1 MPEAAMSK
9 LPIVI
14 ALVTVAVGVLSA
26 CSGTDDNLPETD
38 SADAGSSQIA
48 KEEPQLLSDFLI
60 SLADLGPEWA
70 VTARGVTQE
79 TPDKFFCG
87 IRLDEAPA
95 SRTHASVSFQ
105 SNEGTIVAQVLESYG
120 EGDGRKVMDEIAGV
134 AASCDGW
141 SDLDASGAP
150 IRYFSSP
157 LEFPALGEAT
167 VAYSAF
173 SDTRLADRVTLEG
186 VITLRDDILSLL
198 VHATF
203 GARNVNSEETV
214 DLARL
219 ADGKLLDIP

>member
-1 MPEAAMSK
+1 MPK
-9 LPIVI
+9 LPIAI
-14 ALVTVAVGVLSA
+14 ALVTITVGVLSA
-26 CSGTDDNLPETD
+26 CSGADDNLPKTG
-38 SADAGSSQIA
+38 STDAGSSQIA
-48 KEEPQLLSDFLI
+48 KEEPQLLSNRLI

-79 TPDKFFCG
+79 SPDKFFCG
-87 IRLDEAPA
+87 IRLDGAPA

-105 SNEGTIVAQVLESYG
+105 SNDGTIVAQVLESYG
-120 EGDGRKVMDEIAGV
+120 DGDGRKVMDKIAEV

-157 LEFPALGEAT
+157 SEFPVLGQAT

-186 VITLRDDILSLL
+186 VVILREDILSLL
-198 VHATF
+198 VHATI
-203 GARNVNSEETV
+203 GARDVDSEETL

-219 ADGKLLDIP
+219 ADKKLLDNP

>member
-1 MPEAAMSK
+1 MPK

-14 ALVTVAVGVLSA
+14 ALATITVGVLSA
-26 CSGTDDNLPETD
+26 CSDADDDLAKESST
-38 SADAGSSQIA
+38 DAGSSQITT
-48 KEEPQLLSDFLI
+48 EEPQFLSDRLI

-79 TPDKFFCG
+79 SPDKFFCG
-87 IRLDEAPA
+87 VRLDDAPA

-105 SNEGTIVAQVLESYG
+105 SNEGTIVAQVLESYDD
-120 EGDGRKVMDEIAGV
+120 GDGRRVMDEIAKV

-173 SDTRLADRVTLEG
+173 SDTRLADRVTLQG
-186 VITLRDDILSLL
+186 VVTLRDDILSLL
-198 VHATF
+198 VHGTI
-203 GARNVNSEETV
+203 GPRNVNSDETL

-219 ADGKLLDIP
+219 AHSKLLDIP

>member
-1 MPEAAMSK
+1 MPK

-14 ALVTVAVGVLSA
+14 ALATITVGVLSA
-26 CSGTDDNLPETD
+26 CSGTDDNLLKTSSTD
-38 SADAGSSQIA
+38 ADSSQITA
-48 KEEPQLLSDFLI
+48 EEPQLLSDLLI

-79 TPDKFFCG
+79 SPDKFFCG
-87 IRLDEAPA
+87 IRLDDAPA
-95 SRTHASVSFQ
+95 SRAHASVSFQ
-105 SNEGTIVAQVLESYG
+105 SNEGTIVAQVLESYDD
-120 EGDGRKVMDEIAGV
+120 GDGRKVMDEIAKV

-150 IRYFSSP
+150 ISYFSSP
-157 LEFPALGEAT
+157 LDFPVLGEAT

-186 VITLRDDILSLL
+186 VVTLRDDILSLL
-198 VHATF
+198 VHATI
-203 GARNVNSEETV
+203 GARNVDREETI

-219 ADGKLLDIP
+219 ADIKLLDTP